1 MLISQVS
8 LDVCVHIM
16 DVLSLVAWLICT
28 MEKGNFSARF
38 TFHKAY
44 KLQRQVYSDYCFCQ
58 ASKYHMAD
66 DNARSTLLLIYDII
80 CQWSINFSKRLDCCP
95 GLSLVDADK
104 LRVAIGKFHL
114 AAHVPECFWKYSLN
128 FKKGVGKIDGEILE
142 TVWSTFDD
150 QAIRARA
157 MSMAFRWE
165 FLNQVMAD
173 HNFKKMISMGK
184 MTALLLDYQLTL
196 WLFADSML
204 CTKLKKAKQ
213 EIKKTKDEFDEQSVY
228 AGTEKVNKWM
238 KEEEEAQKKGGDRLK
253 IYDVSS
259 ENGQL
264 VDTFAKFY

>member
-1 MLISQVS
+1 
-8 LDVCVHIM
+8 
-16 DVLSLVAWLICT
+16 
-28 MEKGNFSARF
+28 
-38 TFHKAY
+38 
-44 KLQRQVYSDYCFCQ
+44 
-58 ASKYHMAD
+58 
-66 DNARSTLLLIYDII
+66 
-80 CQWSINFSKRLDCCP
+80 
-95 GLSLVDADK
+95 
-104 LRVAIGKFHL
+104 
-114 AAHVPECFWKYSLN
+114 
-128 FKKGVGKIDGEILE
+128 
-142 TVWSTFDD
+142 
-150 QAIRARA
+150 
-157 MSMAFRWE
+157 
-165 FLNQVMAD
+165 MAD